1 MLTALLITR
10 RTNTQVVERAAFC
23 AREGR
28 RTRNRQIPPPNARP
42 AAWRQRSRQIIG
54 AAAIALLAG
63 CAAPPSPV
71 ANTVAPLACTQ
82 PDAHRMLQADLLF
95 GRDIAGRGPVTDEE
109 RTAFLADV
117 VTPRFPDGFTVWDTR
132 GQWRDRATGRT
143 IRETGFVVR
152 IVADDTADTRAR
164 LQAIRHAYVE
174 RFRQQSVGI
183 TIVPACASF

>member
-1 MLTALLITR
+1 
-10 RTNTQVVERAAFC
+10 
-23 AREGR
+23 
-28 RTRNRQIPPPNARP
+28 
-42 AAWRQRSRQIIG
+42 
-54 AAAIALLAG
+54 
-63 CAAPPSPV
+63 
-71 ANTVAPLACTQ
+71 
-82 PDAHRMLQADLLF
+82 MLQADLLF

-152 IVADDTADTRAR
+152 IVADDTDDTRAR

>member
-1 MLTALLITR
+1 M
-10 RTNTQVVERAAFC
+10 VERAAFC
-23 AREGR
+23 ACEGR
-28 RTRNRQIPPPNARP
+28 RTRNRQIPPPNACP
-42 AAWRQRSRQIIG
+42 AAWRHRSRQIIG
-54 AAAIALLAG
+54 AAAIVLLTG
-63 CAAPPSPV
+63 CTAPPSTV
-71 ANTVAPLACTQ
+71 ANTPPVCTQ
-82 PDAHRMLQADLLF
+82 SDAHRMLQADLLF

-117 VTPRFPDGFTVWDTR
+117 VTPRFPDGFTYWNTR
-132 GQWRDRATGRT
+132 GQWRDRDTGRT

-183 TIVPACASF
+183 TLVPACASF